1 MNKTFAHRR
10 HEIINRCPSV
20 QDIKERWPAL
30 FQPSQVTAEFQ
41 RITTVQLEPKLMSS
55 LDPHTPKLLTLFCA
69 KGGALGQRL
78 KTEMELLKDGHCS
91 VDMTREVV
99 IRFMIEFLGEHAGD
113 QRIQLPEQ
121 HAPDDSVL

>member
-1 MNKTFAHRR
+1 MLTRPVTLLEF
-10 HEIINRCPSV
+10 
-20 QDIKERWPAL
+20 PADNL
-30 FQPSQVTAEFQ
+30 EANLVTAEFQ

-113 QRIQLPEQ
+113 QRIQRMQ
-121 HAPDDSVL
+121 S